1 MLILTPNS
9 HKQIL
14 IQCKGCCV
22 VLQGQYVTEIRMFCS
37 VKLLTFKKYF
47 TIFHHIHIEDL
58 HEMHQSPSKAILKLE
73 QLSFAFAF

>member
-1 MLILTPNS
+1 MLILTTNS
-9 HKQIL
+9 HKHTL
-14 IQCKGCCV
+14 IQRKGCCV
-22 VLQGQYVTEIRMFCS
+22 VLQRQYVTEIHTFCS
-37 VKLLTFKKYF
+37 AKLLTFKKYF